1 MNSMAEYNLTV
12 SKAQRTLSRVIQA
25 LILTTMIALTVT
37 PWQQNVSGTGRVI
50 AYHPEERP
58 QNIEATVEG
67 RISKW
72 YVVEGSTVKKGDPI
86 VDLADNDPAIIERLQ
101 QERTAAAQTISASE
115 RRVKSTE
122 DRIRG
127 LELVLNNSVTAAR
140 ARVQMSIDRVAAA
153 EQSLQAARAAL
164 TTARLQIDRQKGLA
178 AKGLTS
184 TRNVELAELDLQQ
197 KTAELERAQAA
208 LNAAKSE
215 KLSLDAE
222 LLRTDSDAQSR
233 IDETW
238 ATHASAAS
246 DVAKAQGELTK
257 IEVRLARQSTMR
269 VTAPTEGTVFRVIA
283 RQSGELLKAGDAIAV
298 IVPKTQNNVV
308 ELLMDGND
316 VPLISA
322 GRKVRLQ
329 FEGWPALQFS
339 GWPSVAVGTF
349 GGKVMLVDAT
359 DNGQGK
365 FRVLIEPDPTD
376 EPWPSQAYL
385 RQGVRANGWVLL
397 NQVAL
402 GFEFWRQFN
411 GFPPVIAHQEPGE
424 KSK

>member
-12 SKAQRTLSRVIQA
+12 SKAQRTLSRVILA
-25 LILTTMIALTVT
+25 LILTTTIALTVT

-101 QERTAAAQTISASE
+101 QERTAATQTISASE

-257 IEVRLARQSTMR
+257 IEVRLAKN
-269 VTAPTEGTVFRVIA
+269 I
-283 RQSGELLKAGDAIAV
+283 
-298 IVPKTQNNVV
+298 
-308 ELLMDGND
+308 
-316 VPLISA
+316 
-322 GRKVRLQ
+322 
-329 FEGWPALQFS
+329 
-339 GWPSVAVGTF
+339 
-349 GGKVMLVDAT
+349 
-359 DNGQGK
+359 
-365 FRVLIEPDPTD
+365 
-376 EPWPSQAYL
+376 
-385 RQGVRANGWVLL
+385 
-397 NQVAL
+397 
-402 GFEFWRQFN
+402 
-411 GFPPVIAHQEPGE
+411 
-424 KSK
+424 